1 LNSVEKFDMKTL
13 DQLFN
18 TIQNEDQ
25 QMYQTHVNLSK
36 EFNELELVRK
46 QLEDEIENDQKLM
59 SKLEQEQNEL
69 VAM

>member
-1 LNSVEKFDMKTL
+1 MKTL

>member
-1 LNSVEKFDMKTL
+1 
-13 DQLFN
+13 
-18 TIQNEDQ
+18 
-25 QMYQTHVNLSK
+25 
-36 EFNELELVRK
+36 VRK

>member
-1 LNSVEKFDMKTL
+1 
-13 DQLFN
+13 
-18 TIQNEDQ
+18 
-25 QMYQTHVNLSK
+25 VNLSK

-69 VAM
+69 VAMYSENKDYKEEMQKQNEDRKVEKD

>member
-1 LNSVEKFDMKTL
+1 
-13 DQLFN
+13 
-18 TIQNEDQ
+18 
-25 QMYQTHVNLSK
+25 MYQTHVNLSK